1 MKRIKNG
8 VSHCRCVFTAVLAMI
23 MHLGGL
29 FCVTRVLQTCEPD
42 DYQPL
47 NIFYLQAPMSNN
59 PEHDNTAADLLFN
72 FLQDAVP
79 EYIFDDARN
88 LASNEYAV
96 KSGIKR
102 DGNYYE
108 ISGNIQEEDFQ
119 NYGPKISLSLAEKA
133 VSHTCNCNA
142 DSFGGPCRHIAA
154 LALRAQSQ
162 LRTETHNE
170 QAVEIPPNTEWRQSF
185 RNFFTVEI
193 EPESGKHY
201 LIIRFFPEP
210 GRLQVELFRAR
221 QNKSGLS
228 NVHTEITL
236 EQIIENPE
244 WCELSPDLPALAKL
258 IGQSMD
264 YYGHRVTIPDG
275 LVSWFLWSIQR
286 EHYLMWQETNTYCHV
301 STSAISLKLH
311 PELDKNNSLTFSVFL
326 HRNGKTMQ
334 VEPDNTFHGQKPMWI
349 CWKQGFYPVIT
360 ALETS
365 LIQDLAQN
373 PPTVPQKDL
382 SEFLDRVWTKLPS
395 SALYDE
401 EDFLKIMEPVF
412 MPAEYKPKL
421 FLDEEGSLLT
431 MQIQNIYETAHGEF
445 IINGPNPDFRTGGY
459 SYEGNTYLVHRQ
471 HELEAQL
478 ISTLVEMKFQPRS
491 SKQWFLEPED
501 AINFLL
507 DAYPKLVEKFR
518 VYGEKALS
526 RYKVRLSQ
534 PVINAVVESNEKE
547 KWFDLKIDIQYDGQ
561 SVPLEKIWKAWLEG
575 KRYTQLK
582 DGSYTSLPESWLE
595 KIAHKLQA
603 LGLDPSGPP
612 KTTFKQ
618 FEAPVLDSLLDEMPG
633 AQTDS
638 FWNTLRSKI
647 HNFKQIEPVE
657 TPKGLQAELRAY
669 QQQGVSYLNFLN
681 EYGFGGILADEMGLG
696 KTVQT
701 LTFLQHMIEK
711 GHDGPNLIVVPTSV
725 LPNWEREAEKFV
737 PSMRKLVIYGNKRQ
751 SMFKKI
757 DQTNLVMTT
766 YALLRRDLEELQKFE
781 FNSIIL
787 DEAQTIK
794 NPNTITAVSVRSIN
808 ARLRICLSGTPIEN
822 NLFELWS
829 LFEFLMPGFLGA
841 QNAFQR
847 GVVKPIKD
855 GDNDTLDFLR
865 TRVKPFI
872 LRRTKAEVAKDLP
885 PKIENITYCGLEE
898 EQAELYAMLA
908 KKLKEQ
914 VMSTVD
920 QKGMAKSQMSI
931 LDALLKLRQICCHP
945 RLLKID
951 LPGVHT
957 NLPSG
962 KFDAFKDMVT
972 DIVEEGHKVL
982 VFSQFVQMLH
992 IIRNWLQLQEI
1003 PFAYL
1008 DGASKDRF
1016 DQVDRFNNSP
1026 DIPIFLIS
1034 LKAGGTGLNLT
1045 SSDYVIHY
1053 DPWWNP
1059 AVESQATDRTHRIGQ
1074 TRQVFSYKLICQNTV
1089 EEKIL
1094 QLQEQKKGVAES
1106 IIPGHNSFRSLT
1118 RDDLEMLFEV

>member
-1 MKRIKNG
+1 
-8 VSHCRCVFTAVLAMI
+8 
-23 MHLGGL
+23 MHFGEGA
-29 FCVTRVLQTCEPD
+29 
-42 DYQPL
+42 
-47 NIFYLQAPMSNN
+47 NAS
-59 PEHDNTAADLLFN
+59 DLLRDFI
-72 FLQDAVP
+72 QDNIP
-79 EYIFDDARN
+79 DYILDDARM
-88 LASNEYAV
+88 LAADETAV
-96 KSGIKR
+96 KASLKQ
-102 DGNYYE
+102 DGNYCE
-108 ISGNIQEEDFQ
+108 VSGNIQGEDFQ
-119 NYGPKISLSLAEKA
+119 VFSPSISISLSDGF
-133 VSHTCNCNA
+133 VTHTCNCSS
-142 DSFGGPCRHIAA
+142 DTFGGPCRHVAA
-154 LALRAQSQ
+154 LCVRARNLLREDSGAEVSDQV
-162 LRTETHNE
+162 LE
-170 QAVEIPPNTEWRQSF
+170 QKSEWRQSF
-185 RNFFTVEI
+185 RSFFTSEI

-201 LIIRFFPEP
+201 LIYRFYPEP
-210 GRLQVELFRAR
+210 GRLQVEFFRAR

-228 NVHTEITL
+228 NVHSEITL
-236 EQIIENPE
+236 EQIIENPD
-244 WCELSPDLPALAKL
+244 WCELSPDLPRVAKL
-258 IGQSMD
+258 MGQHMD
-264 YYGHRVTIPDG
+264 YFGHRVNIPDG
-275 LVSWFLWSIQR
+275 LLSWFLWSVKN
-286 EHYLMWQETNTYCHV
+286 EYYLFWQDSASYCH
-301 STSAISLKLH
+301 ISEAPMQLKLH
-311 PELDKNNSLTFSVFL
+311 PELDENNSLGFSLLL
-326 HRNGKTMQ
+326 HRNDRTIKLQ
-334 VEPDNTFHGQKPMWI
+334 PDNTFHGQRPIWV
-349 CWKQGFYPVIT
+349 CWKQGFYPVH
-360 ALETS
+360 TS
-365 LIQDLAQN
+365 LEAGLISELAQN
-373 PPTVPQKDL
+373 PPVIPQKDL

-395 SALYDE
+395 SALFDE
-401 EDFLKIMEPVF
+401 DEFLRSMEPVF

-445 IINGPNPDFRTGGY
+445 LINGPNPDFRTG
-459 SYEGNTYLVHRQ
+459 SYVFEGNTYLINRECQ
-471 HELEAQL
+471 KEGGL
-478 ISTLVEMKFQPRS
+478 INTLTEMKFQPRS
-491 SKQWFLEPED
+491 AHQWFLEPED

-507 DAYPKLVEKFR
+507 DAYPRLVEEYR

-534 PVINAVVESNEKE
+534 PVINAVVESNEQE
-547 KWFDLKIDIQYDGQ
+547 KWFDLKIDIQYEGQ
-561 SVPLEKIWKAWLEG
+561 SVPLEKIWQAWLEG

-582 DGSYTSLPESWLE
+582 DGSYTSLPESWLQ
-595 KIAHKLQA
+595 KLAHKLQA

-618 FEAPVLDSLLDEMPG
+618 FEAPVLDSLLEEMPN

-638 FWNTLRSKI
+638 FWNSLREKI
-647 HNFKQIEPVE
+647 HNFKEITPVE
-657 TPKGLQAELRAY
+657 DPKGLNAELRGY
-669 QQQGVSYLNFLN
+669 QKQGVAYLNFLR

-701 LTFLQHMIEK
+701 LSFLQHMLEK
-711 GHDGPNLIVVPTSV
+711 GAEGPNLIVVPTSV
-725 LPNWEREAEKFV
+725 LPNWEREASKFV
-737 PSMRKLVIYGNKRQ
+737 PGMRRLVIYGNKRQ
-751 SMFKKI
+751 NMFKQI
-757 DQTNLVMTT
+757 ADSDLVMTT

-787 DEAQTIK
+787 DEAQNIK
-794 NPNTITAVSVRSIN
+794 NPNTITAQSVRGIN
-808 ARLRICLSGTPIEN
+808 AKLRICLSGTPIEN

-872 LRRTKAEVAKDLP
+872 LRRTKNEVAKDLP
-885 PKIENITYCGLEE
+885 PKIENVTYCGLEE
-898 EQAELYAMLA
+898 EQAELYALLA

-914 VMSTVD
+914 VMTTVD
-920 QKGMAKSQMSI
+920 QKGLAKSQMSI

-951 LPGVHT
+951 LPGLHT

-962 KFDAFKDMVT
+962 KFDAFKDMIV

-992 IIRNWLQLQEI
+992 IIRNWLQMQEI
-1003 PFAYL
+1003 PFCYL
-1008 DGASKDRF
+1008 DGSSKDRF
-1016 DQVDRFNNSP
+1016 EQVDKFNNSP

-1059 AVESQATDRTHRIGQ
+1059 AVESQATDRSHRIGQ

-1094 QLQEQKKGVAES
+1094 QLQEQKKGIADS